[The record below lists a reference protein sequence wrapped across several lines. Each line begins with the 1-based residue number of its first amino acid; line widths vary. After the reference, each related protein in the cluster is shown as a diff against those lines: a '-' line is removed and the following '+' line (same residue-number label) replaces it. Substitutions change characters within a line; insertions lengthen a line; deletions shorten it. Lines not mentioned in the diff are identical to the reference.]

1 LNQKF
6 DIVRGYCDQS
16 AIGESL
22 VEEVRQFA
30 PQIEGLVFTART
42 KQDLLTLLQTRM
54 EQSRITLPLD
64 RALLSQ
70 INEQQYRFSRSPV
83 KPTEKP
89 TEAGTLTFYHPKG
102 THDDQ
107 LWALA
112 LATYATKQKEDEHQL
127 FVTKR

>member
-1 LNQKF
+1 
-6 DIVRGYCDQS
+6 VRG
-16 AIGESL
+16 
-22 VEEVRQFA
+22 FA
-30 PQIEGLVFTART
+30 SQVEGLVFTVRS

-54 EQSRITLPLD
+54 EQRRILLPLD

-83 KPTEKP
+83 KPSEKP

-112 LATYATKQKEDEHQL
+112 LATYATKQKENEHQL